1 MLRVV
6 KPKNARSKRAMLAR
20 EPQEVEPAKTAIFVK
35 GSTTGERLN
44 GVLRDLM
51 ALKRPNAISFSK
63 KNAVHPFESTDSFIF
78 WAQKNDAPLFLV
90 GTHSKK
96 RPHDLTLIRMY
107 DSRVLEM
114 LELGVDAYVPMSD
127 FSGRKPPPGH
137 RPLMTF
143 DSPLFDTHPRFQQV
157 KSLLLDLFNGEQ
169 IDGITLAG
177 LEHVVQVSLGPLPAS
192 FTNESTEG
200 KDLPPVHVRCYA
212 MRFLASGQRTPRV
225 ELEPIGPALDLS
237 LRRHQ
242 PPDEDLWRA
251 ATRKRK
257 LEKRDVES
265 GLGRKRKNVAVDEG
279 GDMVGRVHVGR
290 QDLGKL
296 QGRKVRALKE
306 ERGAK
311 RRRVEEGQMETE
323 E

>member
-6 KPKNARSKRAMLAR
+6 KPKNARSKRVMLAR
-20 EPQEVEPAKTAIFVK
+20 EPQEVEQAKTCIFVK

-44 GVLRDLM
+44 GVMRDLM

-63 KNAVHPFESTDSFIF
+63 KNTVHPFESTDSFTF
-78 WAQKNDAPLFLV
+78 WGQKNDAPLFLV

-96 RPHDLTLIRMY
+96 RPHDLTFIRMY
-107 DSRVLEM
+107 DSRVLE
-114 LELGVDAYVPMSD
+114 LCELGVDAYVPMSD

-137 RPLMTF
+137 RPLMLF

-157 KSLLLDLFNGEQ
+157 RSLLLDLFNGEQ
-169 IDGITLAG
+169 IDAITLAG
-177 LEHVVQVSLGPLPAS
+177 LEHVVQVSVGPPPPG
-192 FTNESTEG
+192 FTNESDAE
-200 KDLPPVHVRCYA
+200 LPVVHVRCYS
-212 MRFLASGQRTPRV
+212 MRFLASGQRIPRV
-225 ELEPIGPALDLS
+225 ELEQIGPSLDLS

-242 PPDEDLWRA
+242 APDEDMWRA

-257 LEKRDVES
+257 MEKKDVEK
-265 GLGRKRKNVAVDEG
+265 GLGRKRKNVGVDDA
-279 GDMVGRVHVGR
+279 GDMVGRIHLGK

-306 ERGAK
+306 ERGPK
-311 RRRVEEGQMETE
+311 RRKVDEE
-323 E
+323 